1 MNKINTLSL
10 FEPFFGWDSTNDY
23 LNSKRKLRNSL
34 QNKEKSYSFKELENE
49 YILKLPL
56 PGFKQE
62 EISISLEE
70 DVLVIKAA
78 TSNAEYTMSSSFSYE
93 YGLYPTMD
101 RDKINAEFQNGMLLI
116 SIKKSVENKEI
127 RKIPINSV
135 SAIPN
140 K

>member
-10 FEPFFGWDSTNDY
+10 FDPFFGVYSDDF
-23 LNSKRKLRNSL
+23 LGKRKLKNVDG
-34 QNKEKSYSFKELENE
+34 NKVSSYSFKESNDE

-62 EISISLEE
+62 EIDISLENE
-70 DVLVIKAA
+70 SLLIKASS
-78 TSNAEYTMSSSFSYE
+78 TNPEYTMSSSFSYE

-101 RDKINAEFQNGMLLI
+101 KSKINADFQNGMLLI
-116 SIKKSVENKEI
+116 SIKKIVENKEVI
-127 RKIPINSV
+127 KIPIKSL
-135 SAIPN
+135 

>member
-10 FEPFFGWDSTNDY
+10 FDPFFGVYSDDF
-23 LNSKRKLRNSL
+23 LGKRRLKNVDG
-34 QNKEKSYSFKELENE
+34 NKGSSYSFKESNDE

-62 EISISLEE
+62 EIDISLEN
-70 DVLVIKAA
+70 DSLLIKASA
-78 TSNAEYTMSSSFSYE
+78 TNPEYTMSSSFSYE

-101 RDKINAEFQNGMLLI
+101 KSKISADFQNGMLLI
-116 SIKKSVENKEI
+116 SIKKITENKEVI
-127 RKIPINSV
+127 KIPIKSLK
-135 SAIPN
+135 STPN

>member
-10 FEPFFGWDSTNDY
+10 FDPFFGVYSDDF
-23 LNSKRKLRNSL
+23 LGKRKLKNVDG
-34 QNKEKSYSFKELENE
+34 NKVSSYSFKESNDE

-62 EISISLEE
+62 EIDISLENE
-70 DVLVIKAA
+70 SLLIKASS
-78 TSNAEYTMSSSFSYE
+78 TNPEYTMSSSFSYE

-101 RDKINAEFQNGMLLI
+101 KSKINADFQNGMLLI
-116 SIKKSVENKEI
+116 SIKKIVENKEVI
-127 RKIPINSV
+127 KIPIKSLK
-135 SAIPN
+135 STPN